1 MEIIDLNLLHSNT
14 TSEIKIDGVYDI
26 PSEYYKDTDVKKIDN
41 VSIRGTISRE
51 TDDID
56 FVNCDINGI
65 MILQDSI
72 SLEDVDYPF
81 SIHLEGNL
89 EDFTTNFENSLDILE
104 FLWENIVLEIPLRF
118 TKVEDLSKFHGDGW
132 KLVSE
137 EDNSFSNNPFKEYLK
152 NNDEE
157 E

>member
-1 MEIIDLNLLHSNT
+1 MGLIDLNLLHSNA
-14 TSEIKIDGVYDI
+14 TSEIKLDGVYSI

-41 VSIRGTISRE
+41 VSVKGTISRE

-56 FVNCDINGI
+56 FVDCDINGV
-65 MILQDSI
+65 MILQDAV

-89 EDFTTNFENSLDILE
+89 EDFTTNFENTLDISE

-137 EDNSFSNNPFKEYLK
+137 EDIISSNNPFKEYLK

>member
-1 MEIIDLNLLHSNT
+1 MELIDLNLLHSNA
-14 TSEIKIDGVYDI
+14 TSEIKLDGVYSI

-41 VSIRGTISRE
+41 VSVKGTISRE

-56 FVNCDINGI
+56 FVDCDINGV
-65 MILQDSI
+65 MILQDAV

-89 EDFTTNFENSLDILE
+89 EDFTTNFENTLDISE

-137 EDNSFSNNPFKEYLK
+137 EDIISSNNPFKEYLK

>member
-1 MEIIDLNLLHSNT
+1 MGLIDLSLLHSNA
-14 TSEIKIDGVYDI
+14 TSEIKLDGVYSI

-41 VSIRGTISRE
+41 VSIKGTISRE

-56 FVNCDINGI
+56 FVDCDINGV
-65 MILQDSI
+65 MILQDAV

-89 EDFTTNFENSLDILE
+89 EDFATNFENTLDISE

-137 EDNSFSNNPFKEYLK
+137 EDIISSNNPFKEYLK

>member
-1 MEIIDLNLLHSNT
+1 MELIDLNLLHSNA
-14 TSEIKIDGVYDI
+14 TSEIKLDGVYSI

-41 VSIRGTISRE
+41 VSVKGTISRE

-56 FVNCDINGI
+56 FVDCDINGV
-65 MILQDSI
+65 MILQDAV

-89 EDFTTNFENSLDILE
+89 EDFATNFENTLDISE

-137 EDNSFSNNPFKEYLK
+137 EDIISSNNPFKEYLK

>member
-1 MEIIDLNLLHSNT
+1 MELIDLNLLHSNA
-14 TSEIKIDGVYDI
+14 TSEIKLDGVYSI

-41 VSIRGTISRE
+41 VSVKGTISRE

-56 FVNCDINGI
+56 FVDCNINGV
-65 MILQDSI
+65 MILQDAV

-89 EDFTTNFENSLDILE
+89 EDFTTNFENTLDISE

-137 EDNSFSNNPFKEYLK
+137 EDIISSNNPFKEYLK

>member
-1 MEIIDLNLLHSNT
+1 MELIDLNLLHSNA
-14 TSEIKIDGVYDI
+14 TSEIKLDGVYSI

-41 VSIRGTISRE
+41 VSIKGTISRE

-56 FVNCDINGI
+56 FVDCDINGV
-65 MILQDSI
+65 MILQDAV

-89 EDFTTNFENSLDILE
+89 EDFATNFENTLDISE

-137 EDNSFSNNPFKEYLK
+137 EDIISSNNPFKEYLK